1 MCKMWHNDK
10 MQNQKSSSLIGT
22 LMRWFVPLAAL
33 TVLAGFLFISP
44 PGLLGKADAIGYA
57 VCHRIDARSFHIYGR
72 QLPLCARCTGE
83 FNAAAITLIFLGFV
97 SRKRSSLPL
106 KSILVVLALFFVA
119 FGVDGSNSYLYLL
132 KQVYPGFLPQVPN
145 IYIPNNTLRLLTG
158 SGMGVTMA
166 SVLYPVVNQTLWLEA
181 DDRPALTWK
190 AFGVLLGIILLID
203 LGILSQQPVV
213 LYPIAFLSVLGVVAL
228 LAMVF
233 SIVWVII
240 MRQENTFER
249 LKQLWMPVLAGLT
262 LTFLM
267 ISVID
272 LLRLQLTGTW
282 GGFPLG

>member
-1 MCKMWHNDK
+1 MWDNDK
-10 MQNQKSSSLIGT
+10 MQSQKSSSLIGT

-57 VCHRIDARSFHIYGR
+57 VCHRIDERSFHVFGR

-83 FNAAAITLIFLGFV
+83 FNAAAVTLIFLGFV

-119 FGVDGSNSYLYLL
+119 FGIDGSNSYLYLL

-166 SVLYPVVNQTLWLEA
+166 SILYPVVNQTIWQEA

-190 AFGVLLGIILLID
+190 VFGGLLGIVLLFD
-203 LGILSQQPVV
+203 LGILSEQPVV

-233 SIVWVII
+233 SIAWIII